1 MKCMISYFALALIMT
16 TTVLSL
22 NLRSQWVPDTLGM
35 DEKLDSSNKKY
46 FAKMQHDGNFVVYSS
61 KSSNG
66 KGNDNAIWASNTN
79 GRGQAP
85 YRTVMQNDGNL
96 VLYDKSNAALW
107 ASGSNGKGTGPYKL
121 VMQDDGNLVV
131 YDSKNQP
138 IWATM
143 TNGKK

>member
-1 MKCMISYFALALIMT
+1 MT
-16 TTVLSL
+16 NMVTSL
-22 NLRSQWVPDTLGM
+22 QLRNRWAPDILGTGERLNSSQ
-35 DEKLDSSNKKY
+35 NKFY
-46 FAKMQHDGNFVVYSS
+46 AVMQDDGNFVVYSS
-61 KSSNG
+61 ASING
-66 KGNDNAIWASNTN
+66 KGKDNPTWASNTN
-79 GRGQAP
+79 GQGQAP
-85 YRTVMQNDGNL
+85 YRVIMQNDGNL
-96 VLYDKSNAALW
+96 VLYDKSNASLW